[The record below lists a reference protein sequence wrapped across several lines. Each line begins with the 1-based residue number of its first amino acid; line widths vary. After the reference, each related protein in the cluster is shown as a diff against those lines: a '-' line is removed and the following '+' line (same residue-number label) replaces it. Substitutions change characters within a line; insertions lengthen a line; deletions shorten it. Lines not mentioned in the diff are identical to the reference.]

1 MTKTAAVKGLAAQAL
16 QLIANGPPVV
26 KVATPKLLRGPPNKT
41 RGARPAMAA
50 AKAVPRPKKSPAELQ
65 NAIADASGL
74 ELEDVKCVLEA
85 LRDIAAQSLHDTN
98 VFKLHNIVL
107 IRMRTMPPRG
117 AVMWKRFGKEI
128 SLPAKPARQKITA
141 VAAKS
146 LYNAVS
152 ECMQAT

>member
-1 MTKTAAVKGLAAQAL
+1 MTKAAAVKGLAAQGS

-26 KVATPKLLRGPPNKT
+26 KVAAPKILRGPPTKA

-50 AKAVPRPKKSPAELQ
+50 AKAVPRPKNSPAGLQ

-85 LRDIAAQSLHDTN
+85 LRDIAAQSLRDAN

-107 IRMRTMPPRG
+107 IRMRTMPPRD
-117 AVMWKRFGKEI
+117 AVVWKRFGKEI